1 MFPCWN
7 LWKEEVGV
15 LARPVGRG
23 DDLPRYEES
32 VDEEREVE
40 RIRLGVEVVLSDAH
54 CESVR
59 SALRDVETPRERARA
74 LGCVC
79 DAFSIRA
86 PRSRRG
92 GERRTRNRRPG
103 GNRRPV
109 DVRDERIAARVA
121 QLGIVRRPVAIRIGD
136 DRICPSAEF
145 LDVDESVAVRIFEA
159 VGKERNRAV
168 CSFPRVGH
176 AVAIC
181 VGGMRIRPGAEFGK
195 IGKSVAV
202 GIERRVGSVC
212 GIESVPLLPPVG
224 HAVAILIDDA
234 DDMEKISPWH
244 IFLLATRLRPKELKS
259 SLARIL
265 EVFYL

>member
-1 MFPCWN
+1 MFLPVSNAVAVRVRSAEADEPEVVDGEERVHLPVVPDEAELVSAGWD
-7 LWKEEVGV
+7 LGKEEVGV

-40 RIRLGVEVVLSDAH
+40 RIRLSVEVVLSNAH
-54 CESVR
+54 CERVR
-59 SALRDVETPRERARA
+59 SAFGDREVPGKRARA

-176 AVAIC
+176 AVAI
-181 VGGMRIRPGAEFGK
+181 
-195 IGKSVAV
+195 
-202 GIERRVGSVC
+202 RVG
-212 GIESVPLLPPVG
+212 
-224 HAVAILIDDA
+224 
-234 DDMEKISPWH
+234 
-244 IFLLATRLRPKELKS
+244 
-259 SLARIL
+259 
-265 EVFYL
+265 